1 MYFIMEKNLLES
13 KNKTNEDLDE
23 LLLAFIDCK
32 DEKKKRMLH
41 LNIVECEMQLV
52 KKIASNISAQSGI
65 SNEDLIQVGSIGL
78 IKAIEFF
85 NPEKTP
91 DLKHMPHILSEEKS
105 STIYEIKLQSLKLRE
120 NYKNLFSK

>member
-1 MYFIMEKNLLES
+1 MEKNLLES

-41 LNIVECEMQLV
+41 LNIVECGMQLV
-52 KKIASNISAQSGI
+52 KKIASNISTQSGI

-85 NPEKTP
+85 NINIVSPVN
-91 DLKHMPHILSEEKS
+91 I
-105 STIYEIKLQSLKLRE
+105 IIII
-120 NYKNLFSK
+120 